1 MRYTFR
7 QLYKGKRMKLKLAKQ
22 HIDDEVSTVTLKDI
36 EVLLKEKESVILYFD
51 QENAHKDLVA
61 LVEKFEE
68 KDYSVYLKEVKY
80 GLDENDYIYE
90 VHIL

>member
-1 MRYTFR
+1 
-7 QLYKGKRMKLKLAKQ
+7 MKLKLAKQ
-22 HIDDEVSTVTLKDI
+22 HGSEEAAGSVTLKDI
-36 EVLLKEKESVILYFD
+36 ETMLKEEESLMLYFD

-61 LVEKFEE
+61 LVEKFED

-80 GLDENDYIYE
+80 GLDESDYIYE

>member
-1 MRYTFR
+1 
-7 QLYKGKRMKLKLAKQ
+7 MKLKLAKKD
-22 HIDDEVSTVTLKDI
+22 IDSENSSITLKEI
-36 EVLLKEKESVILYFD
+36 EAMVKEKESVILYFD
-51 QENAHKDLVA
+51 QENPHKDLVS

-80 GLDENDYIYE
+80 GLDESDYIYE

>member
-1 MRYTFR
+1 
-7 QLYKGKRMKLKLAKQ
+7 MKLKLAKQ
-22 HIDDEVSTVTLKDI
+22 HSDETAADSITLKDI
-36 EVLLKEKESVILYFD
+36 EAMLKEKESLMLYFD

-61 LVEKFEE
+61 LVEKFED

>member
-1 MRYTFR
+1 
-7 QLYKGKRMKLKLAKQ
+7 MKLKLAKQ
-22 HIDDEVSTVTLKDI
+22 HIDDEVRTVSLKDI
-36 EVLLKEKESVILYFD
+36 ETLLKEKESAILYFD

-61 LVEKFEE
+61 LVEKFED

>member
-1 MRYTFR
+1 MIS
-7 QLYKGKRMKLKLAKQ
+7 LIALLAQ
-22 HIDDEVSTVTLKDI
+22 NLTILFQDIDSENSSITLKEI
-36 EVLLKEKESVILYFD
+36 GAMVKEKESVILYFD
-51 QENAHKDLVA
+51 QENAHKDLVS

-80 GLDENDYIYE
+80 GLDESDYIYE

>member
-1 MRYTFR
+1 
-7 QLYKGKRMKLKLAKQ
+7 MKLKLAKQ
-22 HIDDEVSTVTLKDI
+22 HIDDEVSTVSLKEI
-36 EVLLKEKESVILYFD
+36 EALLKEKESVILYFD

-61 LVEKFEE
+61 LVEKFED

>member
-1 MRYTFR
+1 
-7 QLYKGKRMKLKLAKQ
+7 MKLKLAKQ
-22 HIDDEVSTVTLKDI
+22 HIDDEVSTVSLKDI
-36 EVLLKEKESVILYFD
+36 EGLLKEKESVILYFD

-61 LVEKFEE
+61 MVEKFED